1 MYSERT
7 VKNKILIKMRKVG
20 LINKKPFMKPMKV
33 RTVNAYDTVITSIE
47 SQRHVF
53 IMTKLSV
60 KKGCKFDPNKE
71 SCICGATLNEFL
83 IKKC

>member
-1 MYSERT
+1 MYSDRT

-20 LINKKPFMKPMKV
+20 LINKKSVMKPM
-33 RTVNAYDTVITSIE
+33 RMSTVYGYDTVKSSIE

-71 SCICGATLNEFL
+71 SCVCGATLDEFL